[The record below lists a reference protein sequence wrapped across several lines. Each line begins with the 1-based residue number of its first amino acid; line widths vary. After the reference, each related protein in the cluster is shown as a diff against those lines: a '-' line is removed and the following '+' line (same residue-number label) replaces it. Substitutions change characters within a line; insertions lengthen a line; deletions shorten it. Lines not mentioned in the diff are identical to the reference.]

1 MVVRSNLKN
10 LLDDR
15 GVSIRQVSRDIE
27 YRFDSVR
34 QMYNDEN
41 KTYPR
46 ELITKLCK
54 YLDVTPGELIILD
67 KEDPDC

>member
-10 LLDDR
+10 ILDDR
-15 GVSIRQVSRDIE
+15 GMSIRQVSRDIE

-46 ELITKLCK
+46 ELITKLCV

-67 KEDPDC
+67 KENPDC

>member
-1 MVVRSNLKN
+1 MVVRSNLKKI
-10 LLDDR
+10 LDDR
-15 GVSIRQVSRDIE
+15 SMSIRQVSRDIE

-54 YLDVTPGELIILD
+54 YLDVTPGELIILE
-67 KEDPDC
+67 EDPDC